1 LRWVFRGALNIPTTT
16 LFLPDFLSVLEQMI
30 EDASI
35 DSHRI
40 VFEIIESQL
49 IKDTIAT
56 RNVIQKLH
64 KIGIQI
70 AMDNFGTGYSSLNY
84 LIDFGV
90 DTLKIDQS
98 LIHNLDQKGSV
109 LIRSIV
115 SLSKTIGFKMVAQGV
130 ETKQQQSFLIDN
142 GINTIQGY
150 AVAKPMD
157 SPNLI
162 YFLENSGHKIV

>member
-1 LRWVFRGALNIPTTT
+1 
-16 LFLPDFLSVLEQMI
+16 
-30 EDASI
+30 
-35 DSHRI
+35 
-40 VFEIIESQL
+40 
-49 IKDTIAT
+49 
-56 RNVIQKLH
+56 
-64 KIGIQI
+64 
-70 AMDNFGTGYSSLNY
+70 
-84 LIDFGV
+84 
-90 DTLKIDQS
+90 
-98 LIHNLDQKGSV
+98 
-109 LIRSIV
+109 V